1 MPIKSQRAPFALQSH
16 STQLSMTHPDN
27 FSSMPSSKI
36 PAQEVWDNIA
46 QNLSSLSALNASL
59 IFHFRLRPAQ
69 HKHARVLDL
78 IFRSQE
84 WLDEA
89 GRRHINPVL
98 IGYDLEKCYHG
109 SQRKGDKEDYLI
121 LQPGDMSGDF
131 TTWCEELLQLFFS
144 CLKPYNFD
152 KVTKEVRLGCGLV
165 VNVEAVLNNPEI
177 LMLPDLKKLFSTS
190 SGHPEGSYLFWQHR
204 NDTLGRLEYNE
215 IAGINGKAKR
225 LSQVD
230 NICYLIL
237 SQSDMR
243 AEHSSDYYFQKI
255 GFNAR
260 SLRHIGA
267 TGKDGW
273 WL

>member
-1 MPIKSQRAPFALQSH
+1 MP
-16 STQLSMTHPDN
+16 
-27 FSSMPSSKI
+27 FSNK
-36 PAQEVWDNIA
+36 PAQEVWDIIA

-59 IFHFRLRPAQ
+59 IFHFRHRSAQ
-69 HKHARVLDL
+69 HKHARVWDL
-78 IFRSQE
+78 IFQSQE

-89 GRRHINPVL
+89 EHRHINPVL

-109 SQRKGDKEDYLI
+109 SQRKGGKENYLI

-131 TTWCEELLQLFFS
+131 TTWSEELRQLFFS
-144 CLKPYNFD
+144 CLKPHNFD
-152 KVTKEVRLGCGLV
+152 EATKEVRIGCGLV
-165 VNVEAVLNNPEI
+165 VNVEAVLNDPEV
-177 LMLPDLKKLFSTS
+177 LMLPDLNKLFSTS
-190 SGHPEGSYLFWQHR
+190 SGHPEGRYLFWQHR
-204 NDTLGRLEYNE
+204 NHALGRLEYNE

-230 NICYLIL
+230 NICCLIL

-243 AEHSSDYYFQKI
+243 AEHPSDYYFQKI